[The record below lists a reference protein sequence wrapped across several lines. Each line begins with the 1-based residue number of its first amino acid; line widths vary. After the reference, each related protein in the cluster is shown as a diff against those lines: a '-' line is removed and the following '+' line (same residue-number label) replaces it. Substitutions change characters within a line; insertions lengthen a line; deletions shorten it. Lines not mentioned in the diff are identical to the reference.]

1 VTPHV
6 ALVTYSVK
14 PRGGVVHLLH
24 LAEALHARGVGVEV
38 VALGDPAVGFF
49 RPVGVPHTFVSPPL
63 PAPTLEQRVFDAID
77 ALTAGLRA
85 RSDPL
90 PAILHVQDCIAARAT
105 TRIRDDGQAVRVLRT
120 VHHVD
125 DFTTP
130 ALVDCQR
137 RSILEPDRVLAVS
150 RRWQQEL
157 AEQYRIEA
165 DVVTNGVDAA
175 RFATADPAVVAAC
188 RARVG
193 ADDRPF
199 ILTVGGIE
207 PRKGTDSL
215 FAALARLRER
225 LDPAPVLGVVG
236 GHSFQDHREYRERV
250 LGSMPGLGIELDRDV
265 VLLGTVPD
273 DELPA
278 WYHAADAF
286 AFPSVKEGWGL
297 VVLEAMA
304 AGTPVVVSD
313 LPVFREYV
321 SVGTDALATPPGDAE
336 ELAAQLARLIL
347 DRGLAARLGATG
359 RELASRFTWE
369 RTAAQH
375 EAIYEEMLDRP
386 G

>member
-1 VTPHV
+1 MD
-6 ALVTYSVK
+6 
-14 PRGGVVHLLH
+14 
-24 LAEALHARGVGVEV
+24 VEI
-38 VALGDPAVGFF
+38 VALGDPVVGFF
-49 RPVGVPHTFVSPPL
+49 RPVRVPCTFVAPPP
-63 PAPTLEQRVFDAID
+63 PAPALEQRVFDAID
-77 ALTAGLRA
+77 ALVAGLRA
-85 RSDPL
+85 RPGEL
-90 PAILHVQDCIAARAT
+90 PSILHVQDCIAARAT
-105 TRIRDDGQAVRVLRT
+105 TRIRDDGRAVCVLRT
-120 VHHVD
+120 VHHLD

-130 ALVDCQR
+130 ALVECQR
-137 RSILEPDRVLAVS
+137 RSILDPDRVLTVS
-150 RRWQQEL
+150 RRWQREL
-157 AEQYRIEA
+157 AEQYGIEA

-175 RFATADPAVVAAC
+175 RFAAADPAHVATR
-188 RARVG
+188 RAQVG
-193 ADDRPF
+193 AEGRPF

-207 PRKGTDSL
+207 PRKGTQTL
-215 FAALARLRER
+215 FEALARLRRR
-225 LDPAPVLGVVG
+225 LDPSPVLGVVG

-313 LPVFREYV
+313 IPVFREYV
-321 SVGTDALATPPGDAE
+321 SVGTDALAAPPGDAE

-347 DRGLAARLGATG
+347 DRDLAARLGATG